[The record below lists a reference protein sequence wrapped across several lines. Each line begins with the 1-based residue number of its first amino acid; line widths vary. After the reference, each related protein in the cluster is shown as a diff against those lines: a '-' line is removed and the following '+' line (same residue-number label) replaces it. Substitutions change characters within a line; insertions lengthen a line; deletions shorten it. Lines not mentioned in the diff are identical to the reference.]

1 MSTLMHAVWT
11 LTLRALALALCSTA
25 VSAQYPSKPVRLLVP
40 FGAGSSTDVVARIV
54 AQHLSSRRSAS
65 RSSSIIGAAP
75 ADIPGTEIAV
85 RSAPDGHTL
94 LLATNS
100 PLSAA
105 PHLKKK
111 LPYDPLA
118 DFTPICLVGR
128 YTFFVVVHPSVPA
141 ATLQELIGY
150 AQANPGKVNYATGN
164 TTSIVSTATF
174 AALTGIRIVHVPYK
188 TEPPA
193 VTDLLS
199 GQIHMMVSSYSTV
212 APHVRE
218 GKLRALVTTLD
229 ARSPLLPDVP
239 AITEAGMSK
248 FPIVP
253 WAGLFGPAR
262 LTPEI
267 VQRLNTEVNATLN
280 RPDVKEQL
288 AKQAFAGAGPL
299 SHYLGAFE
307 KELAVRGLG
316 PGDPR
321 HRDSA
326 GVVVSPCAQC
336 LRPDRAHPH
345 PRLIWV
351 RAAA

>member
-40 FGAGSSTDVVARIV
+40 FGAGSSTDIVARIV
-54 AQHLSSRRSAS
+54 AHPL
-65 RSSSIIGAAP
+65 GAALGQP
-75 ADIPGTEIAV
+75 IVVENRPGADGQIAAEQV
-85 RSAPDGHTL
+85 ARAAPDGHTL

-218 GKLRALVTTLD
+218 ASCGR
-229 ARSPLLPDVP
+229 
-239 AITEAGMSK
+239 
-248 FPIVP
+248 
-253 WAGLFGPAR
+253 W
-262 LTPEI
+262 
-267 VQRLNTEVNATLN
+267 
-280 RPDVKEQL
+280 
-288 AKQAFAGAGPL
+288 
-299 SHYLGAFE
+299 
-307 KELAVRGLG
+307 
-316 PGDPR
+316 
-321 HRDSA
+321 
-326 GVVVSPCAQC
+326 
-336 LRPDRAHPH
+336 
-345 PRLIWV
+345 
-351 RAAA
+351 